1 MEVLAKASGKA
12 EQTDKCFV
20 FSNLCLCLITSDCTQ
35 LPFTSILT
43 HPLHL
48 YLIVFLHL
56 FSIDIDFSF
65 AKPARFYPNLV
76 ATFSF

>member
-1 MEVLAKASGKA
+1 MSDNFWLYPTS
-12 EQTDKCFV
+12 
-20 FSNLCLCLITSDCTQ
+20 FS
-35 LPFTSILT
+35 SILT

-65 AKPARFYPNLV
+65 AKPACFYPNLV
-76 ATFSF
+76 ATSSL